1 MWVIERSKLLYNGS
15 SLSPWPWDKS
25 SSTVQRDW
33 LYLWKLGLK
42 LVTAL
47 QDSDTYVDPVTNT
60 AGGRTSGLNSM
71 QMLRSILENCA
82 TVEEAKERVL
92 VNRISMPF
100 MGQHFMI
107 YDATGNATIVEFNKS
122 SRKAIFTDY
131 RNTPV
136 PITNYAMYLEPDF
149 TKITPE
155 DARDPHD
162 DYYRMNKLHHY
173 IATHASLFNETDVWN
188 TMSMVEANASASAEG
203 VLTGGTIRL
212 VYKIVTD
219 LNERTMTAQFY
230 LRDGPLSD
238 PVWGTNKLVFS
249 KPFTF
254 RLKR

>member
-1 MWVIERSKLLYNGS
+1 
-15 SLSPWPWDKS
+15 
-25 SSTVQRDW
+25 
-33 LYLWKLGLK
+33 
-42 LVTAL
+42 
-47 QDSDTYVDPVTNT
+47 
-60 AGGRTSGLNSM
+60 M

-82 TVEEAKERVL
+82 TVEEAKEWVL

-100 MGQHFMI
+100 MGLHFMI

-131 RNTPV
+131 RNKPV
-136 PITNYAMYLEPDF
+136 PITNYAIYLKPDF
-149 TKITPE
+149 TKLTPE

-162 DYYRMNKLHHY
+162 DYSRMNKLHHY
-173 IATHASLFNETDVWN
+173 IDIHTGDFNNTDVWN

-212 VYKIVTD
+212 VYKIVND
-219 LNERTMTAQFY
+219 LNDRTMTVQFY
-230 LRDGPLSD
+230 LRDGPLSN
-238 PVWGTNKLVFS
+238 PVWGTNELVLS